1 MSLEF
6 VVLRML
12 KLLALER
19 MRRKRTVIEDLKII
33 RVILEA
39 RKSSEYKKNFEKK
52 RERKRKKKKKKKK
65 KEKERNKV
73 VIQGKK
79 ECA

>member
-12 KLLALER
+12 KNLLALER

-39 RKSSEYKKNFEKK
+39 RKSSEYKK
-52 RERKRKKKKKKKK
+52 KRKKGEEIE
-65 KEKERNKV
+65 EKEGNKV

-79 ECA
+79 SVLKNPGHL